1 MRWDFS
7 FLFAQA
13 FDEINIE
20 GDCEIQR
27 KNFLLFKYN
36 VFFIGYHAE
45 IHFLH
50 FVRVGIVYQIFM
62 YHSLFV
68 VRS

>member
-13 FDEINIE
+13 FNEINIE
-20 GDCEIQR
+20 GDYEIQR
-27 KNFLLFKYN
+27 KKFLLFKYN
-36 VFFIGYHAE
+36 VFFIGYHAG

-50 FVRVGIVYQIFM
+50 SVGLGIVY
-62 YHSLFV
+62 
-68 VRS
+68 